1 QARVAAPL
9 PRAAPQTTAALASF
23 DDVLKLIQAKRDI
36 TLLMDV
42 QQYVRPISF
51 RPGAIEF
58 EPAPRAPSDLTRR
71 LSSRLKEWTGQT
83 WLVATAGGGGAE
95 SAWERQK
102 REEKEARDQI
112 LADPFVMSVMDAF
125 PGAEL
130 LGVRQLAVPQGEA
143 VSVNPDEDVE
153 ED

>member
-1 QARVAAPL
+1 MQASAEAAP
-9 PRAAPQTTAALASF
+9 TLASF
-23 DDVLKLIQAKRDI
+23 DDVLALIQSKRDI

-42 QQYVRPISF
+42 QQFVRPISF

-58 EPAPRAPSDLTRR
+58 EPAPRAPADLTRR
-71 LSSRLKEWTGQT
+71 LSQKLKEWTGQT

-102 REEKEARDQI
+102 REEKEARAAI